1 VRRDAAIA
9 AIALV
14 LIGALEA
21 RESAREI
28 AELTGPLRLTAS
40 GAGLT
45 SLGLAASVLIYVV
58 LGWRAGDDGRALRAG
73 AIVGVAA
80 GLIGGTVRA
89 AIISGALGDAV
100 DRYVDVPEWFVPAAL
115 AAFVVLSAVVSAIGG
130 AAVAFAGVRISRS
143 ARSRPPA

>member
-1 VRRDAAIA
+1 VKRDGAIA
-9 AIALV
+9 TVALV

-28 AELTGPLRLTAS
+28 ADLTGPLRLTAS

-45 SLGLAASVLIYVV
+45 SLGLAASVLVYVL
-58 LGWRAGDDGRALRAG
+58 LGWRAHDDGRALRIG

-89 AIISGALGDAV
+89 AMINDALVDAV
-100 DRYVDVPEWFVPAAL
+100 GRYVAVPEWFVPVAL
-115 AAFVVLSAVVSAIGG
+115 AGFVLLSAVVSAIGG

>member
-1 VRRDAAIA
+1 MRRDGVLA

-14 LIGALEA
+14 LIGVLEA

-28 AELTGPLRLTAS
+28 ADLSGPLRVTAS

-45 SLGLAASVLIYVV
+45 TLGLAASVVV
-58 LGWRAGDDGRALRAG
+58 YLLLGWRARDDGRALRVG

-80 GLIGGTVRA
+80 GLWGGTLRA
-89 AIISGALGDAV
+89 VIINDALADAV
-100 DRYVDVPEWFVPAAL
+100 GRYVAVPAWFVPAAL
-115 AAFVVLSAVVSAIGG
+115 AGFVLLSAVVSAIGG

>member
-1 VRRDAAIA
+1 MRRDAVLA

-14 LIGALEA
+14 LIGVLEA

-28 AELTGPLRLTAS
+28 ADLSGPLRVTAS

-45 SLGLAASVLIYVV
+45 TLGLAASFVV
-58 LGWRAGDDGRALRAG
+58 YLLLGWRARDDGRALRVG

-80 GLIGGTVRA
+80 GLLGGTLRA
-89 AIISGALGDAV
+89 VIINDALADAV
-100 DRYVDVPEWFVPAAL
+100 GRYVAVPAWFVPAAL
-115 AAFVVLSAVVSAIGG
+115 AGFVLLSAVVSAIGG